1 MGNVRR
7 LKKKMLIAKFRR
19 RWWMRGIAKKVT
31 GDYPL
36 VVVVEKVKKAVSKT
50 MRRAMR
56 VRSQKESE

>member
-1 MGNVRR
+1 
-7 LKKKMLIAKFRR
+7 
-19 RWWMRGIAKKVT
+19 MRGIAKKVP

>member
-7 LKKKMLIAKFRR
+7 LKKKMLIAKFGR
-19 RWWMRGIAKKVT
+19 RWWMRGIAKKVP